1 MLCGDNDDAAARA
14 LKALIPDT
22 VGAAAGRSDKR
33 RSDLMDAALMLR
45 KLQAAAHVASGEGA
59 RRARARLED
68 AGKAMEHAGVL
79 SFDDATARC
88 DSAAPDS
95 QAYAA
100 ALVDM
105 RAAADALLYYNG
117 GATVMQRYV
126 STRRPFI
133 DADVILADRQAM
145 EEVRSYADALDK
157 VEHLINDMM
166 LFVQAEA
173 RRLPQVFSNHDVVM
187 LMLVER
193 LCYERLA
200 PMVEGVLEQAEAAER
215 CAYAERRAL
224 ADEGEGSVAAP
235 DPPRSGRESNERLE
249 CKVKIVGACQRLLAC
264 LEDPNRHT
272 PAPDGLQVPVADK
285 DARDDVADIIADI
298 LAPYVHN
305 FVEMQVDTLTERL
318 TAYLPMVTPE
328 DLVVYDVHVELQAA
342 AQGDKHFAR
351 VPSQGAEGVE
361 GRKAAGAEDGNKP
374 IPGGSQTMLAG
385 LGGGGAAGGALAWAA
400 KKRQDFSS
408 NHHMPATPAV
418 GRWFGG
424 KRNSSAD
431 ASKPPVVIKIANIAR
446 AGFAPSPSSPPPPS
460 SQFSLPGARKTIHH

>member
-1 MLCGDNDDAAARA
+1 
-14 LKALIPDT
+14 
-22 VGAAAGRSDKR
+22 
-33 RSDLMDAALMLR
+33 
-45 KLQAAAHVASGEGA
+45 
-59 RRARARLED
+59 
-68 AGKAMEHAGVL
+68 
-79 SFDDATARC
+79 
-88 DSAAPDS
+88 
-95 QAYAA
+95 
-100 ALVDM
+100 
-105 RAAADALLYYNG
+105 
-117 GATVMQRYV
+117 
-126 STRRPFI
+126 
-133 DADVILADRQAM
+133 
-145 EEVRSYADALDK
+145 
-157 VEHLINDMM
+157 
-166 LFVQAEA
+166 
-173 RRLPQVFSNHDVVM
+173 
-187 LMLVER
+187 
-193 LCYERLA
+193 
-200 PMVEGVLEQAEAAER
+200 
-215 CAYAERRAL
+215 
-224 ADEGEGSVAAP
+224 
-235 DPPRSGRESNERLE
+235 
-249 CKVKIVGACQRLLAC
+249 
-264 LEDPNRHT
+264 
-272 PAPDGLQVPVADK
+272 VPVADK

-385 LGGGGAAGGALAWAA
+385 LGGPGAAGGALAWAA

-446 AGFAPSPSSPPPPS
+446 AGFAPSPSFPSPS
-460 SQFSLPGARKTIHH
+460 SQFSLRGARKTIHN